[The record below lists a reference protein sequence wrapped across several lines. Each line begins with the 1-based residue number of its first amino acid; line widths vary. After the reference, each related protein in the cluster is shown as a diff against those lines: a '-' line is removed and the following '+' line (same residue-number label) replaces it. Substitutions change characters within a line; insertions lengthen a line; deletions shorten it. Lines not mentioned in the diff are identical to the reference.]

1 MTFLQN
7 WVVLGAFM
15 NKFFQF
21 LTAGVFALAATVSAD
36 ALSAKPLRIGPVQNY
51 GALGTSNGKIV
62 SLVNGKQVML
72 RGVSLFWSDA
82 TGIQYYNSEVIAWAA
97 KNLHID
103 VFRFAMGIQYYD
115 SDGNPKDPLDEAY
128 AYMTSPDTYIAK
140 IDQMVEA
147 AIENDVYIIIDW
159 HSHRAEYEQT
169 EANAFFALMA
179 QKYASIP
186 NVIFEIYNEP
196 VKTGWSTIQSYAN
209 TVSASIRQYTE
220 NLILVGTPSWSQLTS
235 YGGVTATNVAYVF
248 HFYAGGHPVG
258 THGSKLTSAI
268 NSGNA
273 VFISEW
279 GTTTPDGKG
288 APNASN
294 TADWISFMETNK
306 ISNCNWSLRQYTST
320 VDDSN
325 EGSAIF
331 DGSDILRTQ
340 EALNNATYTASG
352 TIVKNY
358 LTQYASSWA
367 DSLISGNTNGS
378 CHFNTKTV
386 TETVGTVT
394 NVLVSGC
401 SYTSSDETVAS
412 VNGSSLN
419 ILSAGYAILTANDNS
434 KSIIIVEKEPEQ
446 TANITD
452 FTCRYGGSC
461 TQSHMMKNYTGSSNY
476 ETLLSTTGTTTQGGT
491 LSFTSLS
498 PEILS
503 TKIGTCT
510 NSTYCYGSTLNSSL
524 PMAEFTTAL
533 GTGMIH
539 VTAPAVTG
547 YRALSDTIFV
557 TFAKGQQR
565 ISNKFKS
572 QTLALGATSV
582 ANTLPD
588 TTIYDHGTVS
598 YTYNGQASSPYL
610 TKVGNVIV
618 AGTENAIVEIA
629 AHADETTYY
638 ESFDMTI
645 TVIIGDSSLAVNKE
659 EYYATPIIAP
669 KSKEIFQAEIQNNS
683 LQLFTSQAGIVQYSI
698 YSATGKTIL
707 SHKANMTKGVH
718 SISVKNIPSGSYFIK
733 VKQGFLSK
741 TLRWNKL

>member
-1 MTFLQN
+1 
-7 WVVLGAFM
+7 M

-36 ALSAKPLRIGPVQNY
+36 ALSAKPLRVGPVQNY

-62 SLVNGKQVML
+62 SLVNGKQAML

-115 SDGNPKDPLDEAY
+115 SYGNASNPLDESY

-169 EANAFFALMA
+169 EANAFFTLMA
-179 QKYASIP
+179 QKYANVP

-209 TVSASIRQYTE
+209 TISASIRAYTQ
-220 NLILVGTPSWSQLTS
+220 NLILVGTPNWSQLS
-235 YGGVTATNVAYVF
+235 AYGDVTATNVAYVF
-248 HFYAGGHPVG
+248 HFYAGTHTVG
-258 THGSKLTSAI
+258 DHGSKLTAAI

-279 GTTTPDGKG
+279 GTTAANGKG
-288 APNASN
+288 DPSASN

-320 VDDSN
+320 VDDST

-331 DGSDILRTQ
+331 DGSEVLRTQ
-340 EALNNATYTASG
+340 EALDNASYTASG

-358 LTQYASSWA
+358 LTQYASSWT
-367 DSLISGNTNGS
+367 DSLISGNTSGS
-378 CHFNTKTV
+378 CHFNTTTV
-386 TETVGTVT
+386 TETAGTLT

-412 VNGSSLN
+412 ASGSSLN

-434 KSIIIVEKEPEQ
+434 KSIVVVEKEPEQ
-446 TANITD
+446 TANIVD
-452 FTCRYGGSC
+452 FTCRFGGSC

-476 ETLLSTTGTTTQGGT
+476 ETLLSTTGTTTQGGALT
-491 LSFTSLS
+491 FTSLS

-503 TKIGTCT
+503 TKTGTCT
-510 NSTYCYGSTLNSSL
+510 NSTYCYGSTLNSTL
-524 PMAEFTTAL
+524 PMAEFTTTL
-533 GTGMIH
+533 GTGMIR

-547 YRALSDTIFV
+547 YRALDDTIFV

-572 QTLALGATSV
+572 QTLALGASSV

-598 YTYNGQASSPYL
+598 YTYNGQSSSPYL

-618 AGTENAIVEIA
+618 AGTENAIVEIT

-638 ESFDMTI
+638 EAFDMTI

-659 EYYATPIIAP
+659 EYYATPILAQ
-669 KSKEIFQAEIQNNS
+669 KSNEIFQAKIQNGM
-683 LQLFTSQAGIVQYSI
+683 LQLSVPQSGPVQYSI
-698 YSATGKTIL
+698 YSATGKTVL
-707 SHKANMTKGVH
+707 SHSERMTAGVH
-718 SISVKNIPSGSYFIK
+718 SVSVKSIPSGSYFIK
-733 VKQGFLSK
+733 IRQGVHSK
-741 TLRWNKL
+741 ILRMDKR